1 MRESAGLERFFF
13 GPEDLVDLAVVPGC
27 STFKKARARE
37 REREENLTVVASNLI
52 ISDGLQPNI

>member
-37 REREENLTVVASNLI
+37 REREKRT
-52 ISDGLQPNI
+52 